1 MDKET
6 IRQLLEKYGE
16 YTLAKNFL
24 DKIKEEYEVIQITD
38 GYYTTVYYVPELDK
52 EIQANE

>member
-6 IRQLLEKYGE
+6 IRQILEKYGE
-16 YTLAKNFL
+16 YTLAKKFL
-24 DKIKEEYEVIQITD
+24 DKIKEEYEVIRITD